1 MLLVLAGC
9 GPLGAS
15 ADDAMCVNRAVTA
28 DLHVDHDDPRGLWA
42 TNASGITISVRLPD
56 GYGVTEDDTVVDA
69 EGRAIATSG
78 DTIVSGCADLL
89 QDALL
94 ITEADIRPKPSN

>member
-15 ADDAMCVNRAVTA
+15 ADDAMCMNRAVTA

-42 TNASGITISVRLPD
+42 TNAAGITISVRLPD

-69 EGRAIATSG
+69 DGRVIATSG

-89 QDALL
+89 RDALL
-94 ITEADIRPKPSN
+94 ITEADIRRKPAN